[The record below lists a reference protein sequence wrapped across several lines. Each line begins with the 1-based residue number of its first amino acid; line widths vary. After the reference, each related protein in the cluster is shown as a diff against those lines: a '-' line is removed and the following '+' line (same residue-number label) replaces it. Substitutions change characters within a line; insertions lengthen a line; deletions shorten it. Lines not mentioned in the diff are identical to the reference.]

1 MRRPQQLKNAPFLA
15 LLIAFILSGCAKESG
30 SNGETHTAPSSPERQ
45 GKPNVLFIAIDDM
58 NDWTTLFDPNNPIQ
72 TPHLQRLAARGT
84 FFNKAYCVSP
94 ACNPSRTAILT
105 GQHPST
111 TGVYGNKDSWR
122 TLVPDAVTLPQYFKE
137 QGYST
142 QGAGKIFHH
151 GEAGRDREDNPS
163 FEQFSDMLAT
173 RKAETNHNG
182 YTEGLLALTVFDWGV
197 HDKKIIDLDIVEWVE
212 DAMDK
217 PQEKPVFM
225 AAGIFR
231 PHMPFYADQ
240 QTWDKYPYEGLTMPP
255 IPENDLDDVGHIAR
269 NMAQKEFF
277 ITDQVLGKP
286 EQDPGSHH
294 TFVKAYQAASD
305 YADQMVGR
313 LLDKLDA
320 SGQAENTIIVL
331 FSDHGYHL
339 GDKES
344 CVKFTLWEKANHVP
358 FIIVAP
364 GITQPGT
371 ICDTPVSLLDIYPTL
386 LELCGLPENESV
398 DGVSLLPLLKDSQA
412 DWDRPALM
420 TMGRGNHAIR
430 SDRWRYIRYSDGTE
444 ELYDHN
450 NDPWEWENLASR
462 PQYASVLAEHRTWL
476 PESEVPWQID
486 ESKNWIYTREMWD
499 DKPMNEK

>member
-1 MRRPQQLKNAPFLA
+1 MNFTPSRNAFTIA
-15 LLIAFILSGCAKESG
+15 LLIAGIGLLCGCA
-30 SNGETHTAPSSPERQ
+30 NQNQTAT
-45 GKPNVLFIAIDDM
+45 KPNVLFIAIDDM

-72 TPHLQRLAARGT
+72 TPNLERLASRGT

-151 GEAGRDREDNPS
+151 GEAGRDRVDSPS
-163 FEQFSDMLAT
+163 FEAFFDMLAT
-173 RKAETNHNG
+173 RAPEANHNG
-182 YTEGLLALTVFDWGV
+182 YTDGLLALTVFDWGL
-197 HDKKIIDLDIVEWVE
+197 HDQKIIDLDTVEWVE
-212 DAMDK
+212 AAMDK
-217 PQEKPVFM
+217 PQNKPVFM

-231 PHMPFYADQ
+231 PHMPFYSDQ
-240 QTWDKYPYEGLTMPP
+240 ATWDRYPYETLKMP
-255 IPENDLDDVGHIAR
+255 EYKEDDLEDVGDIAR

-277 ITDQVLGKP
+277 ITDNVLGKP
-286 EQDPGSHH
+286 ERNPGSLH
-294 TFVKAYQAASD
+294 TFVKSYQAASD

-320 SGQAENTIIVL
+320 TGQADKTIIVL

-364 GITQPGT
+364 GITQPGAV
-371 ICDTPVSLLDIYPTL
+371 CDQPVSLIDIYPTL
-386 LELCGLPENESV
+386 VELCKLPEKPYL
-398 DGVSLLPLLKDSQA
+398 DGKSLLPLLKNPEA
-412 DWDRPALM
+412 NWDRPAVM
-420 TMGRGNHAIR
+420 TMGRGNHAVR
-430 SDRWRYIRYSDGTE
+430 SKLWRYIRYSDGTE
-444 ELYDHN
+444 ELYNHDE
-450 NDPWEWENLASR
+450 DPHEWHNLAGEPSYH
-462 PQYASVLAEHRTWL
+462 QIKTEHRRWL
-476 PESEVPWQID
+476 PQQEVPWQID
-486 ESKNWIYTREMWD
+486 ESKNWIYTRALWD
-499 DKPMNEK
+499 DKPVNER